1 MKRFFCALVVLSLA
15 LACQPENRE
24 TRRAPQTVEE
34 FTQAIIREVQQVIRD
49 TDAQLV
55 GRPAQVQHLP
65 AAEAAPSYR
74 LELWTE
80 NERAVKLAATP
91 EGGAAATAY
100 YFANDELFF
109 VAQPAGKAIFIGG
122 ELKYWLGPDWQP
134 LPGEEAARQG
144 REAALLR
151 QAQAYLAAFE

>member
-1 MKRFFCALVVLSLA
+1 MKRFFWALALLSLA
-15 LACQPENRE
+15 FACQPENRE
-24 TRRAPQTVEE
+24 ARRAPQTVEE

-65 AAEAAPSYR
+65 AAEAAPGYR

-80 NERAVKLAATP
+80 NERPVKLAATP
-91 EGGAAATAY
+91 EGAAATAY

-109 VAQPAGKAIFIGG
+109 VAQPAAKAIFIGG

-134 LPGEEAARQG
+134 LPDDEAARQG
-144 REAALLR
+144 LEAALLQ
-151 QAQAYLAAFE
+151 QAQAFLAAFE